1 MYPEAP
7 DLQQEGRRPLLHCC
21 LLHRRQKSF
30 PVVCAVL
37 QRDIASEHH
46 VCPGMA
52 EPHTHTCGFKSE
64 PLGVW
69 GLLRRALP
77 VTVNPLCQ
85 GAGAPGSGCEGW
97 GQSGALGGGRDST
110 TDLFLTLLSIS
121 TFNSSL
127 TLAFLLSLLQFV
139 KNPAFSL
146 ARLGLSQFSE
156 KLGK

>member
-110 TDLFLTLLSIS
+110 EH
-121 TFNSSL
+121 
-127 TLAFLLSLLQFV
+127 Q
-139 KNPAFSL
+139 
-146 ARLGLSQFSE
+146 Q
-156 KLGK
+156 